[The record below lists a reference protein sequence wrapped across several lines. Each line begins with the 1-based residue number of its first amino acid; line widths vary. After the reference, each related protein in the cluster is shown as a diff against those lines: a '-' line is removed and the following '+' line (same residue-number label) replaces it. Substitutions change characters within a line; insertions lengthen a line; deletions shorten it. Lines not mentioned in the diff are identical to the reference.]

1 MEPLL
6 SIIVP
11 SYNVSSK
18 IFDCFS
24 SLDALKKHVEDLEV
38 IFADDKSTDDTY
50 DKVLEFSSTRDWV
63 TCFQLPANTG
73 TPSVPRNQALKVAK
87 GKYVFHLDSDDK
99 ILADGILAELSLAE
113 RTQADVVRAPL
124 LRFDGRSELKMN
136 VIPDWDESMPRIER
150 VRRVVRYHSTTVCGL
165 YRRKFMMD
173 EGLEWPEDLR
183 LAEDAIFLY
192 KALVKANV
200 QYSAEPDF
208 RYNTV
213 KVGTKSS
220 STQQYQKREL
230 DNHLSA
236 WRRSADILSTIG
248 IDYFGLRGQI
258 ALQAAFQNMIRY
270 NQGGFAEED
279 FRRLSDFLNEFEP
292 QVRAFTYGPRF
303 AQLRDFV
310 LDGKY
315 AEFQE
320 AIKIRLLIAGYD
332 LRFILPA
339 VPELSKYYQVCV
351 DEWTGHDSHDEERS
365 RRLLEWAD
373 SIHCEWMLGNAVWYS
388 KNKNPRQSLAVRLH
402 RFETTKDY
410 GNQLDRAAVD
420 KVITIAPGMFEET
433 QSVFGFDREIVT
445 YVPNYI
451 QTSEY
456 MTSSDPAKVFNLVM
470 VGSIPIRKGYRR
482 ALELLRQ
489 LKEVD
494 PRYSLTVF
502 GRRPDELGWVIND
515 PAEREYFSECE
526 RFIERNGLGS
536 AVHFQGWVDTKTELA
551 DKGFVLSLSD
561 AEGSHVAA
569 AEGFAASN
577 ITLLRPWAGA
587 EYMYPNQYIFDSLA
601 DMRDYV
607 LECRDY
613 EVFKARAKEGGDY
626 VEDRYRMERFIE
638 LYTSTMPI
646 PHSVP

>member
-6 SIIVP
+6 SVIVP

-18 IFDCFS
+18 IFECFS
-24 SLDALKKHVEDLEV
+24 SLDDLKNRVERLEV
-38 IFADDKSTDDTY
+38 IFVDDKSTDDTY
-50 DKVLEFSSTRDWV
+50 EKVLDFSSTREWV
-63 TCFQLPANTG
+63 SCIQLPVNTG
-73 TPSVPRNQALKVAK
+73 TPSVPRNEALKKAS
-87 GKYVFHLDSDDK
+87 GTYVFHLDSDDM
-99 ILADGILAELSLAE
+99 ILPDGILAEIAIAE

-136 VIPDWDESMPRIER
+136 VIPEWDETMPRIER
-150 VRRVVRYHSTTVCGL
+150 VRKVVRFHSTTVCGL
-165 YRRKFMMD
+165 YRRKFLED
-173 EGLEWPEDLR
+173 EGIQWPSDLR

-200 QYSAEPDF
+200 QYSSEPDF

-213 KVGTKSS
+213 KVGANTS

-236 WRRSADILSTIG
+236 WRRSTDILSKIG
-248 IDYFGLRGQI
+248 IDYFGLRGQV
-258 ALQAAFQNMIRY
+258 ALQAAFQNMIRF
-270 NQGGFAEED
+270 NRGGFAEED
-279 FRRLSDFLNEFEP
+279 FRRLSLFLNEFEP

-315 AEFQE
+315 SEFQE

-339 VPELSKYYQVCV
+339 VPELSRYYQVCV
-351 DEWTGHDSHDEERS
+351 DEWSGHDSHDEAKS

-388 KNKNPRQSLAVRLH
+388 KNKSPRQSLAIRLH
-402 RFETTKDY
+402 RFETTKEY
-410 GNQLDRAAVD
+410 GNQLDRDSVD

-433 QSVFGFDREIVT
+433 QSVFKFDREIVT

-451 QTSEY
+451 QTTEY
-456 MTSSDPAKVFNLVM
+456 MTSSDPSKVFNLVM

-515 PAEREYFSECE
+515 PAEREYFAECE
-526 RFIERNGLGS
+526 RFIETNGLS
-536 AVHFQGWVDTKTELA
+536 SSVHFEGWVDTKTELA

-587 EYMYPNQYIFDSLA
+587 EYMYPNQYIFESLA

-607 LECRDY
+607 LECRDF
-613 EVFKARAKEGGDY
+613 EVFQARAKDGAVY
-626 VEDRYRMERFIE
+626 VEDRYSMERFIE
-638 LYTSTMPI
+638 LYTTTMPI